1 MAVRFGL
8 VWTALG
14 LRVGALH
21 SRSYLPTFRTTSAQT
36 CADPMF
42 PACFKVSPFEGH
54 SGNPESTILNLFKRP
69 ICFQVFFL
77 QSGSISH
84 PWFVWMDY
92 SGRPPGRISCTSGY
106 PTGTILKS
114 WVQGARLHT
123 RSTPGNLKC
132 YTDGLFI
139 SCEQLVVILLFE
151 ACSS

>member
-69 ICFQVFFL
+69 ICFQVFSSHRDPFPIP
-77 QSGSISH
+77 GSYGWIILADRS
-84 PWFVWMDY
+84 
-92 SGRPPGRISCTSGY
+92 GRISCTSGY
-106 PTGTILKS
+106 PTGTILKK
-114 WVQGARLHT
+114 VGYRVPDRILVLHRESEMLHGRT
-123 RSTPGNLKC
+123 FYILRT
-132 YTDGLFI
+132 I
-139 SCEQLVVILLFE
+139 SRD
-151 ACSS
+151 SSF